1 MATQQGLKSFQ
12 ALKPIGKGSFGKVYR
27 AVRISDGQEYALKE
41 LEIKTMNQRERD
53 DALNEVRLLASIK
66 HPHTIRY
73 YDAFFDSE
81 KLYIVTEFARFGDIG
96 AKIKRHISRKELMD
110 EDLIWCFFIQ
120 TLMGTA
126 ALHERGI
133 IHRDLKTA
141 NIFLTSGR
149 GVKLGDLGVAKIAKS
164 GLATTQIG
172 TPYYMAPELW
182 RGRPY
187 DKKADVWS
195 LGAVLYE
202 MASLKH
208 PFEAKDEKGL
218 AQKVMAGIYRPVP
231 DTYSRDMHDAI
242 KVRLLQHLAPRS
254 FSPTPR
260 PSLFCCAV
268 LSPTRRPSLFFC
280 AVLTR
285 VQAMLV
291 VDAARRPTAQ
301 QLLELPCIQ
310 RHLGS
315 ADIDAARVKS
325 VVCASFSPL
334 KATIRAPKD
343 LRELNMRLPVPKWD
357 LVRENT
363 ENDDV
368 ISALPTGRGDAG
380 GNKRISF
387 PPLTDRSCAVAPLGV
402 AAAPSKFGV
411 VSPPKKIIAQY
422 DHAHQTFTTVIAF

>member
-1 MATQQGLKSFQ
+1 
-12 ALKPIGKGSFGKVYR
+12 
-27 AVRISDGQEYALKE
+27 
-41 LEIKTMNQRERD
+41 
-53 DALNEVRLLASIK
+53 
-66 HPHTIRY
+66 
-73 YDAFFDSE
+73 
-81 KLYIVTEFARFGDIG
+81 
-96 AKIKRHISRKELMD
+96 
-110 EDLIWCFFIQ
+110 
-120 TLMGTA
+120 
-126 ALHERGI
+126 
-133 IHRDLKTA
+133 
-141 NIFLTSGR
+141 
-149 GVKLGDLGVAKIAKS
+149 VKLGDLGVAKIAKS

-218 AQKVMAGIYRPVP
+218 AQKVMTGIYRPVP
-231 DTYSRDMHDAI
+231 DTFSRDLHDAI
-242 KVRLLQHLAPRS
+242 K
-254 FSPTPR
+254 
-260 PSLFCCAV
+260 
-268 LSPTRRPSLFFC
+268 
-280 AVLTR
+280 
-285 VQAMLV
+285 AMLV
-291 VDAARRPTAQ
+291 VDASRRPTAQ

-343 LRELNMRLPVPKWD
+343 LRELNMRLPIPKWD
-357 LVRENT
+357 LVRENA

-387 PPLTDRSCAVAPLGV
+387 PPLTDRSCAVAPTL
-402 AAAPSKFGV
+402 AAPPPAKFGV
-411 VSPPKKIIAQY
+411 VSPPKKIVPSHPPYSNQMNKGQPGVRLSLDNWPQARRPLQPSQIQNRMGY
-422 DHAHQTFTTVIAF
+422 